1 MENTTITIADLMVM
15 RAAIDL
21 AATRG
26 AYQAADMSA
35 IGTVFDKLSAF
46 LEEFE
51 AQQSATETATEENT
65 GE

>member
-1 MENTTITIADLMVM
+1 MVM